1 MEKRRRRSS
10 LVMFLLMAVF
20 VVYTAIT
27 LLVLQ
32 AQINEQERLSET
44 LAAELAGES
53 VLNAAYKAKAEDE
66 LDEVALIRDILGYTF
81 PGEVIMVDIS
91 KIR

>member
-1 MEKRRRRSS
+1 
-10 LVMFLLMAVF
+10 MFLLMAVF